1 MDLASVDSLRF
12 IVFLRVLQ
20 FRSRCEAATR
30 SCEKGVSNGLEDE
43 EQEEKEEEEE
53 SEEGGRIA

>member
-1 MDLASVDSLRF
+1 MDSLRF

-43 EQEEKEEEEE
+43 EKEEE
-53 SEEGGRIA
+53 SEEDGRIA

>member
-43 EQEEKEEEEE
+43 EREEEVEEE